1 MIINCSERS
10 HLVVCR
16 ICSDSL
22 YFFYSFGHFCLHFLI
37 SLVRVLLIL
46 WIFSKEQ
53 LLVSVFSSFLFSFF
67 FFLVHKAC
75 GILVPWPGVESVAS
89 AVEAWCPNHWTARQ
103 FPIFC
108 FIIFCSY
115 YEFPS
120 LTLGWVFSFFCSF
133 LLSWKLWSLIWPSL
147 LFMRSELEV
156 FF

>member
-67 FFLVHKAC
+67 FFFFGSQGMRDLSSFTRGWIC
-75 GILVPWPGVESVAS
+75 GLCSGSMVSQPLD
-89 AVEAWCPNHWTARQ
+89 RQ
-103 FPIFC
+103 AIPHFLFHYFLFLLWIPFTY
-108 FIIFCSY
+108 FG
-115 YEFPS
+115 
-120 LTLGWVFSFFCSF
+120 LSF
-133 LLSWKLWSLIWPSL
+133 L
-147 LFMRSELEV
+147 
-156 FF
+156 FFL